1 MASRNTPKISKKALG
16 MIDTKQSDDSVAMR
30 ERDKQITMLE
40 IFGGDEQKTA
50 IANRVSDLMAKGY
63 NDNKIIDTIRYE
75 YGIIWT
81 VRKLG
86 VVKRMINKI
95 WMSEMANNMETYKAR
110 ELAVIDVMM
119 SEAWESFEKSKHA
132 KHTKKRKE
140 DSDGCEQAG
149 TKYNLTEEIVD
160 EDDAA
165 GDPRYLQI
173 LQKLSEQRADLLGLK
188 SKEDKNASG
197 SGTTNIQFNVV
208 GDSATAK
215 SADLLSIFM
224 NMGAGM
230 IPQQKAAQTVEDANA
245 EVVETNPNPVVRDID
260 EMAEDMLRQY
270 MS

>member
-1 MASRNTPKISKKALG
+1 
-16 MIDTKQSDDSVAMR
+16 MIDTKQSDDVVAMR
-30 ERDKQITMLE
+30 ERDKQISMLE

-50 IANRVSDLMAKGY
+50 IANRVSCLMAKGY
-63 NDNKIIDTIRYE
+63 NDNKIIETVRCE
-75 YGIIWT
+75 YGVIWT
-81 VRKLG
+81 NRKLG
-86 VVKRMINKI
+86 IVKKMINKM
-95 WMSEMANNMETYKAR
+95 WKVEMVNNIENYKAR

-119 SEAWESFEKSKHA
+119 SEAWEAFEKSKHA

-140 DSDGCEQAG
+140 DSNGCEQAG
-149 TKYNLTEEIVD
+149 TQYNLTEEIVD

-173 LQKLSEQRADLLGLK
+173 LQKLSEQRADILGLK
-188 SKEDKNASG
+188 SKEDKSNSG

-224 NMGAGM
+224 NMGPGM
-230 IPQQKAAQTVEDANA
+230 IPQQAVAAQTEEASA
-245 EVVETNPNPVVRDID
+245 EVVESKPNPVVRDID
-260 EMAEDMLRQY
+260 EMAEEMFKQF